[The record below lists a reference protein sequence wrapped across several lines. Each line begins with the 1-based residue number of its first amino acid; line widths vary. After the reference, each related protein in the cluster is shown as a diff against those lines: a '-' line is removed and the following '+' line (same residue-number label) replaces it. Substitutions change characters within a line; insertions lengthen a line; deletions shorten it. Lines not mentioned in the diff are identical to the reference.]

1 MGCPQEPCAA
11 FHRQSE
17 LLAPAPAAAERFG
30 PAQGRGSGMG
40 NRVPREA
47 EEDPASCQ
55 GTSGDPDPRG
65 TAATSRQLREP
76 GQAGCQ
82 GSKTPVSEQE
92 QG

>member
-1 MGCPQEPCAA
+1 
-11 FHRQSE
+11 
-17 LLAPAPAAAERFG
+17 
-30 PAQGRGSGMG
+30 MG